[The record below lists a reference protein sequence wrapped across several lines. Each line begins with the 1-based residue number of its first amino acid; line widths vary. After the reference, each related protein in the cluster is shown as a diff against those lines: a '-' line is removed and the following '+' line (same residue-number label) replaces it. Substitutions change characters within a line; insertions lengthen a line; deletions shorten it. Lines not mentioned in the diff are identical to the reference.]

1 MELIGITKKILTI
14 SVVALLLDYL
24 YLSSHQSYFNKV
36 FRKIQGDDI
45 KLNLIGAGVCY
56 LFIVLSIFYFGFVK
70 GLGLLDMFILG
81 IFIYGIYELTNFA
94 VFKHWPLYMVLVD
107 TLWGG
112 ILYMSTFSIAYYLT
126 H

>member
-1 MELIGITKKILTI
+1 MNFLVSSKKIITI
-14 SVVALLLDYL
+14 SIVTILLDYL

-36 FRKIQGDDI
+36 FHKIQGDNI
-45 KLNLIGAGVCY
+45 KLNLIGAGICY
-56 LFIVLSIFYFGFVK
+56 VFIVLSIFYFGFVK

-81 IFIYGIYELTNFA
+81 VFIYGIYELTNFA
-94 VFKHWPLYMVLVD
+94 VFKHWPLYMVIVD